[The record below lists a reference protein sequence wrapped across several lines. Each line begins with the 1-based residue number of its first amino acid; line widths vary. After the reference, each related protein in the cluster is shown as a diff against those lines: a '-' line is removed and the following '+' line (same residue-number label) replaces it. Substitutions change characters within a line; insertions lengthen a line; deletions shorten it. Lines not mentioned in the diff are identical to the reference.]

1 MAFLFDLRNYAINT
15 NYKMGLKRYE
25 DNETDDQVLKS
36 IMLADGKVIDDEGLV
51 LVKAG
56 APA

>member
-1 MAFLFDLRNYAINT
+1 
-15 NYKMGLKRYE
+15 MGLKKYE

-36 IMLADGKVIDDEGLV
+36 ILLADGKVIDNNGLV

-56 APA
+56 ASA